1 MCWTKDCGITGADWR
16 SRWGWLEASLLSWW
30 PGLVALDLVRTIQP
44 FVVERQIA
52 TYCLPID
59 GANWCCTESVGWMLQ
74 FRWTTSG
81 CGRPTKWTRN
91 QKGGRSEPAKHPPMA
106 KLVSQGWSSNF
117 LGVKCQRKCTY
128 PRFVQTGPFYR
139 DLVVVISSVTS
150 PRFMEA
156 NEYEHNFLNGY
167 RSCNR

>member
-1 MCWTKDCGITGADWR
+1 MTVWTLNYQKEQYIYKEFI
-16 SRWGWLEASLLSWW
+16 SYLNQLL
-30 PGLVALDLVRTIQP
+30 I
-44 FVVERQIA
+44 INN
-52 TYCLPID
+52 
-59 GANWCCTESVGWMLQ
+59 NWCCTKSVSWTLQ

-81 CGRPTKWTRN
+81 CGRSTKWIHN
-91 QKGGRSEPAKHPPMA
+91 QKGRRSGPIKHSPMA

-150 PRFMEA
+150 PRFTEA
-156 NEYEHNFLNGY
+156 NEYEHNFLNDY